1 LLVPK
6 RQLPASLG
14 WSFAFGV
21 PNLQIGNPR
30 KTRLTQRSQ
39 LNTSIVLNIIWISFF
54 LAAFCTALFKLVF
67 LGDQQVFAQIMEA
80 MFALS
85 KSAFEISLGLTGVLA
100 LWLGIMR
107 IGEKSGFILLLT
119 QSLTPLFSRLMPD
132 VPKGHPALGAIVM
145 NISAN
150 ALGLD
155 NAATPLGIKAMQELQ
170 TLNPHPETASNA
182 QILFLVI
189 NTAGVTLFPVTIFT
203 YRAQLGAA
211 NPTDVFIPILI
222 ATYVGTMVGLFTVAY
237 VQKINLLDKVIVAY
251 LGGFTLVVGGIL
263 AYFSSLPQQQMLE
276 QSAIISNFILF
287 SLVITFILG
296 AINKEIN
303 AYDAFIEGA
312 KEGFHTATT
321 IIPYLVAMLV
331 AIGVFRASGA
341 LDLLADLARTI
352 VHYFMLD
359 DRFVDALPTA
369 LMKPFSG
376 SGARA
381 MMIDTMKT
389 MGADS
394 FAGRLSSIVQGST
407 ETTFYVLAIY
417 FGSVGIKHI
426 RHAAACGII
435 ADFAGIVASIF
446 VAYWFFG

>member
-1 LLVPK
+1 
-6 RQLPASLG
+6 
-14 WSFAFGV
+14 
-21 PNLQIGNPR
+21 
-30 KTRLTQRSQ
+30 
-39 LNTSIVLNIIWISFF
+39 VLNIIWICFF
-54 LAAFCTALFKLVF
+54 LTAFITALFKLIF
-67 LGDQQVFAQIMEA
+67 LGDQQVFAQIMQA
-80 MFALS
+80 MFSLA

-107 IGEKSGFILLLT
+107 IGEKSGFIQLLT
-119 QSLTPLFSRLMPD
+119 HGLTPLFSRLMPD
-132 VPKGHPALGAIVM
+132 VPKDHPALGAIVM

-155 NAATPLGIKAMQELQ
+155 NAATPLGIKAMKELQ
-170 TLNPHPETASNA
+170 TLNPDPDTASNA

-189 NTAGVTLFPVTIFT
+189 NTSGVTLFPVTIFT

-211 NPTDVFIPILI
+211 NPADVFIPILI
-222 ATYVGTMVGLFTVAY
+222 ATYMSTLTGLLAVAA

-251 LGGFTLVVGGIL
+251 MGSFTLAIGALL
-263 AYFSSLPQQQMLE
+263 AYFSSLPQQAMLV
-276 QSAIISNFILF
+276 QSAAISNFILF
-287 SLVITFILG
+287 SLVIVFILG
-296 AINKEIN
+296 AINKGIN

-312 KEGFHTATT
+312 KEGFQTAIT
-321 IIPYLVAMLV
+321 IIPFLVAMLV

-341 LDLLADLARTI
+341 LDLLADLTRLI
-352 VHYFMLD
+352 VHYYMLD

-369 LMKPFSG
+369 LIKPFSG

-394 FAGRLSSIVQGST
+394 FAGRLSSILQGST

-426 RHAAACGII
+426 RHAATCGII
-435 ADFAGIVASIF
+435 ADFGGIIAAIY

>member
-1 LLVPK
+1 
-6 RQLPASLG
+6 
-14 WSFAFGV
+14 
-21 PNLQIGNPR
+21 
-30 KTRLTQRSQ
+30 
-39 LNTSIVLNIIWISFF
+39 VLNIIWICFF
-54 LAAFCTALFKLVF
+54 LVAFCTALIKLVVF
-67 LGDQQVFAQIMEA
+67 NDQQVFTLLMEA
-80 MFALS
+80 MFSLS

-107 IGEKSGFILLLT
+107 IGERSGFITLLT
-119 QSLTPLFSRLMPD
+119 QCLTPLFSRLMPD

-155 NAATPLGIKAMQELQ
+155 NAATPLGIKAMKELQ
-170 TLNPHPETASNA
+170 TLNPTPETASNA

-189 NTAGVTLFPVTIFT
+189 NTSGVTLFPVTILT

-222 ATYVGTMVGLFTVAY
+222 ATYISTLTGLLAVAA
-237 VQKINLLDKVIVAY
+237 VQKINLLDKVVMAY
-251 LGGFTLVVGGIL
+251 LAGFTLVVAGL
-263 AYFSSLPQQQMLE
+263 LSYFTNLPQQEMLA
-276 QSAIISNFILF
+276 QSALMSNVILF
-287 SLVITFILG
+287 SLVITFICG
-296 AINKEIN
+296 AIYKKVN

-312 KEGFHTATT
+312 KEGFQTAIT

-341 LDLLADLARTI
+341 LDLLADGARGI
-352 VHYFMLD
+352 VHYFKMD

-369 LMKPFSG
+369 LIKPFSG

-389 MGADS
+389 HGADS
-394 FAGRLSSIVQGST
+394 FAGRLSAIVQGST

-426 RHAAACGII
+426 RHAATCGII
-435 ADFAGIVASIF
+435 ADLGGIIAAIV